1 MNRIRLYHATLAILA
16 ILAYLTGEMGMVHA
30 WLGYGVALVLVVR
43 LLWALTGDK
52 QMGLMRFYPSF
63 DGIEMRNA
71 LTHPAISK
79 VLMLGI
85 MLSVLAVTITGIA
98 LDKGKAVGLANTAI
112 IATAYA
118 DDDGQEQEG
127 EKSEGL
133 LTEAHELFAN
143 LMLLFVGMHVTYLLI
158 FKFSLARFM
167 VFLPKK
173 K

>member
-16 ILAYLTGEMGMVHA
+16 ILAYLTGEMDMVHA

-52 QMGLMRFYPSF
+52 QMGLMRFYPPF
-63 DGIEMRNA
+63 QGIQGVDVMR
-71 LTHPAISK
+71 HPAISK
-79 VLMLGI
+79 ILMLGI
-85 MLSVLAVTITGIA
+85 MLSVLAVTITGITM
-98 LDKGKAVGLANTAI
+98 DKGKAVGLANAAL
-112 IATAYA
+112 IAHAYA
-118 DDDGQEQEG
+118 DDDGQAQEQE
-127 EKSEGL
+127 ESEGL
-133 LTEAHELFAN
+133 LTETHELFAN